1 MYVPAH
7 VHVCEHVVSGAMIF
21 SDCVLFSAAPVSLLR
36 QISPTASLS
45 PELTPAHSASP
56 HSPDREGGN
65 DGENER
71 DREAAQEEGAVLH
84 TFFCSC
90 RASYSSIFSSYVF
103 FCSCSIC
110 SSVSYSWNRGQRSK
124 VKGQTSKAKAENPV
138 HILNV
143 LSLTYILLSAK
154 VLQFLNTGLI
164 LLHRP
169 SEITLQLKELLH
181 RTHGRTDQPT
191 N

>member
-1 MYVPAH
+1 MY
-7 VHVCEHVVSGAMIF
+7 
-21 SDCVLFSAAPVSLLR
+21 SDCVLFSAVPVSLLR

-124 VKGQTSKAKAENPV
+124 VKLQKLAAVNGSKYNLLVHSQNPV